1 VPVVRLDREMVKIAV
16 KPLPLLAVSSI
27 PSDLVP
33 SKNSTEPAGLAVP
46 TAGVTLAVN
55 VTASP

>member
-1 VPVVRLDREMVKIAV
+1 MVKIEV
-16 KPLPLLAVSSI
+16 EPLPLPAVEST

-33 SKNSTEPAGLAVP
+33 SKNSTEPAGPAVP